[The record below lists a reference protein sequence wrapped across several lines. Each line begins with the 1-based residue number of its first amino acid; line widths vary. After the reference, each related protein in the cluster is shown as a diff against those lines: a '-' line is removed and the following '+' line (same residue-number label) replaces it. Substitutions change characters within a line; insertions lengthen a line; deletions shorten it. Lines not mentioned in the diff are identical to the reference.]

1 MDELE
6 EITESITFRVTPTMK
21 KQIDK
26 LMENKRWKLSAFI
39 RVAIKR
45 ELERLTN
52 GV

>member
-6 EITESITFRVTPTMK
+6 EITESVTFRVTPTMK
-21 KQIDK
+21 KQMNK
-26 LMENKRWKLSAFI
+26 LMKKNKWKLSAFI